1 MTYSCDYSSF
11 GSGFLTG
18 FWSSFAEMYILT
30 IIVMIFLYGLIAY
43 CLKSFGLYKMAQ
55 RRNFD
60 SAYLAWFPFA
70 RHYLFGKISDDI
82 NKYKN
87 VKSSNSKILLILSI
101 VFGASILIFCSF
113 IFISIAELLG
123 AASTL
128 TTSSEYWIKIFSNKF
143 NSFLVMITV
152 VFIIYAIFNIFYCI
166 CANTIL
172 KDYIPKL
179 SGLMCI
185 IVILNLFLFKDKFI
199 DSIISLAISTN
210 EPESLKNSNQVE
222 Y

>member
-11 GSGFLTG
+11 GSEFLTG

-82 NKYKN
+82 NSHKN
-87 VKSSNSKILLILSI
+87 VKSSNSKILLILS
-101 VFGASILIFCSF
+101 VLFGASILIFCSF
-113 IFISIAELLG
+113 MFISVAELLG
-123 AASTL
+123 AANTL
-128 TTSSEYWIKIFSNKF
+128 TTSSEYWIKFFANKF

-152 VFIIYAIFNIFYCI
+152 VFIIYVIFNIFYCI

-172 KDYIPKL
+172 KDYLPKL

-185 IVILNLFLFKDKFI
+185 IVILNLFLFGDKFV
-199 DSIISLAISTN
+199 DPIIFLAISTN